1 MENNRILKFGDIFR
15 LGGEHEF
22 VFLHLTV
29 DFIYVAR
36 IFDKTQTQQVQFLYN
51 KKFNQ
56 GHLQGA
62 AKDNQLYSFVI
73 LTTEEYRERMA
84 NFANPQKDVNI
95 IPDVIGKVNEEDLAA
110 IKKEILS
117 DECPVAT
124 VVKEY
129 IKSLS

>member
-1 MENNRILKFGDIFR
+1 MENERILKLGDIFR
-15 LGGEHEF
+15 IEENEY
-22 VFLHLTV
+22 VFIHLTV

-36 IFDKTQTQQVQFLYN
+36 IFNINQTQQVQFLYN
-51 KKFNQ
+51 KKLNN

-62 AKDNQLYSFVI
+62 AKDNQLYSFVV
-73 LTTEEYRERMA
+73 LTTEEYNERMA
-84 NFANPQKDVNI
+84 NFANSQKDANI
-95 IPDVIGKVNEEDLAA
+95 IPDVIGRVNEKDLVE

-129 IKSLS
+129 IKSLP